1 MTIFKNLNTFFSMS
15 TMETI
20 LIYKFHTGFDTKG
33 AICVTA
39 NFNCLKIQVEST
51 SLCIQLIFYKS
62 LCQIIISL
70 KDLCIQWSFWLNST
84 PILNFNMHTRPYIS
98 ILKCYFEYTFR
109 MIFSCDLATCILCGK
124 KNTKAS
130 NLCQNFHLPKRQT
143 INLPSLM

>member
-20 LIYKFHTGFDTKG
+20 LIYMFHTGLDIKG

-70 KDLCIQWSFWLNST
+70 KDLRIQWSFWLNST

-109 MIFSCDLATCILCGK
+109 MIFHVISYFKTCNLHIVWEK
-124 KNTKAS
+124 KYKSVKSMSKFPPTKKA
-130 NLCQNFHLPKRQT
+130 NH
-143 INLPSLM
+143 